1 MGAGRGAERSRVKRV
16 LVLGGT
22 GMLGHK
28 LCQVLGP
35 AFETFATFR
44 SSPPAI
50 SGVFD
55 RIEAVGG
62 VDAHEISAVVSA
74 INQVNP
80 DYVINAIGV
89 VKQREEAKQAVPTIT
104 LNSLFPHQIAAACR
118 ERSARL
124 IQMST
129 DCVFSGARGAYT
141 ERDVPDPVDL
151 YGRSKLLGEVD
162 DGLALTLRTSIIGR
176 EIGAGLGLVEWF
188 LSQAGGRV
196 RGYAN
201 AIYSGLTTE
210 ALSHMIAA
218 IISSGSLHGIWHV
231 SSEPIAKYDLLV
243 RLNDAFNTHTVIER
257 DEDFRCDR
265 SLVSDRF
272 YRETGLA
279 RPSWDEMID
288 GLAKDPTPYR
298 DRGARPVH

>member
-1 MGAGRGAERSRVKRV
+1 MKRV

-35 AFETFATFR
+35 VFETFATFR
-44 SSPPAI
+44 FSPPRI
-50 SGVFD
+50 PGVFD
-55 RIEAVGG
+55 QIEAVEG
-62 VDAHEISAVVSA
+62 VDANKIATVLSA
-74 INQVNP
+74 IRTVNP

-89 VKQREEAKQAVPTIT
+89 VKQREEAKQAVPSIT
-104 LNSLFPHQIAAACR
+104 LNSLFPHEVAAACR
-118 ERSARL
+118 EHSSQL
-124 IQMST
+124 IQLST
-129 DCVFSGARGAYT
+129 DCVFSGTRGRYT
-141 ERDVPDPVDL
+141 ERDIPDPVDL

-201 AIYSGLTTE
+201 ATYSGLTTE
-210 ALSHMIAA
+210 ALSNMIAA

-231 SSEPIAKYDLLV
+231 SSDPITKYDLLV
-243 RLNDAFNTHTVIER
+243 RLNDAFNAHVVIER

-272 YRETGLA
+272 YRETGLS
-279 RPSWDEMID
+279 RLGWDDMIRT
-288 GLAKDPTPYR
+288 LAKDPTPYR
-298 DRGARPVH
+298 DRGPRPVH

>member
-1 MGAGRGAERSRVKRV
+1 MTRV

-35 AFETFATFR
+35 LFETFATFR
-44 SSPPAI
+44 SSPPPI
-50 SGVFD
+50 PNLFD
-55 RIEAVGG
+55 RIEAVPG
-62 VDAHEISAVVSA
+62 VDADA
-74 INQVNP
+74 IATVIAAIRRVNP

-89 VKQREEAKQAVPTIT
+89 VKQREEAKQAIPSIKV
-104 LNSLFPHQIAAACR
+104 NSLLPHQVAAVCR
-118 ERSARL
+118 EKSVRL
-124 IQMST
+124 IQVST
-129 DCVFSGARGAYT
+129 DCVFSGTRGRYT
-141 ERDVPDPVDL
+141 EADTPDPVDL

-201 AIYSGLTTE
+201 AIYSGLTTD

-231 SSEPIAKYDLLV
+231 SSGAISKYDLLV
-243 RLNDAFNTHTVIER
+243 RLNDAFNTHIVIDR
-257 DEDFRCDR
+257 DEEFRCDR

-272 YRETGLA
+272 YRETGLV
-279 RPSWDEMID
+279 RPGWDEMIG
-288 GLAKDPTPYR
+288 GLAKDRTPYR
-298 DRGARPVH
+298 DRGAKPVH

>member
-1 MGAGRGAERSRVKRV
+1 MRV

-35 AFETFATFR
+35 MFETFATFR
-44 SSPPAI
+44 SSPPRI

-55 RIEAVGG
+55 QIEAVDG
-62 VDAHEISAVVSA
+62 VDANDLGTVFSA
-74 INQVNP
+74 IRRVNP

-89 VKQREEAKQAVPTIT
+89 VKQREQAKQAIPSIR
-104 LNSLFPHQIAAACR
+104 LNSLLPHEVAGACR
-118 ERSARL
+118 GTSARL
-124 IQMST
+124 IQLST
-129 DCVFSGARGAYT
+129 DCVFSGARGQYT
-141 ERDVPDPVDL
+141 EADIPDPVDL

-188 LSQAGGRV
+188 LSQAGERI

-201 AIYSGLTTE
+201 AIYSGVTTD
-210 ALSHMIAA
+210 ALSHIIAA
-218 IISSGSLHGIWHV
+218 IISRGSLHGIWHV

-243 RLNDAFNTHTVIER
+243 RLNDAFDTHTVIER
-257 DEDFRCDR
+257 DEDFHCDR

-279 RPSWDEMID
+279 RPGWEDMIHD
-288 GLAKDPTPYR
+288 LAEDPTPYR
-298 DRGARPVH
+298 DRGAKGVR

>member
-1 MGAGRGAERSRVKRV
+1 MTRV

-28 LCQVLGP
+28 LCQVLGSV
-35 AFETFATFR
+35 FETFATFR
-44 SSPPAI
+44 SPPPEI
-50 SGVFD
+50 PGVFD
-55 RIEAVGG
+55 RIEVVPG
-62 VDAHEISAVVSA
+62 VDADDIGTVIAA
-74 INQVNP
+74 IRRVNP

-89 VKQREEAKQAVPTIT
+89 VKQREEAKQAVPSIR
-104 LNSLFPHQIAAACR
+104 LNSLLPHEVAAACR
-118 ERSARL
+118 ESSARL
-124 IQMST
+124 IQPST
-129 DCVFSGARGAYT
+129 DCVFSGERGGYT
-141 ERDVPDPVDL
+141 EADIPDPVDL

-201 AIYSGLTTE
+201 AIYSGVTTD

-218 IISSGSLHGIWHV
+218 IISRGSLHGIWHV

-243 RLNDAFNTHTVIER
+243 RLNDAFDTHTVIDR

-265 SLVSDRF
+265 SLVSNRF
-272 YRETGLA
+272 YRETGLT
-279 RPSWDEMID
+279 RPGWDDMLR
-288 GLAKDPTPYR
+288 GLAEDRTPYR
-298 DRGARPVH
+298 DRGAKAVH

>member
-1 MGAGRGAERSRVKRV
+1 MTRV

-35 AFETFATFR
+35 EFETFATFR

-50 SGVFD
+50 PGVFD
-55 RIEAVGG
+55 RVEAVEG
-62 VDAHEISAVVSA
+62 VDAHEIATVISA
-74 INQVNP
+74 IHRVNP

-104 LNSLFPHQIAAACR
+104 LNSLFPHQVAAACR
-118 ERSARL
+118 EQSARL

-129 DCVFSGARGAYT
+129 DCVFSGARGRYT
-141 ERDVPDPVDL
+141 ERDIPDPVDL
-151 YGRSKLLGEVD
+151 YGRSKLLGEID

-201 AIYSGLTTE
+201 AIYSGLTTDT
-210 ALSHMIAA
+210 LSHMIAA
-218 IISSGSLHGIWHV
+218 IISSESLHGIWHV
-231 SSEPIAKYDLLV
+231 SSDGISKYDLLV
-243 RLNDAFNTHTVIER
+243 RLNDAFNTQTVIER
-257 DEDFRCDR
+257 DQDFRCDR
-265 SLVSDRF
+265 SLVSERF
-272 YRETGLA
+272 YRETGLT
-279 RPSWDEMID
+279 PPGWDEMIGD
-288 GLAKDPTPYR
+288 LAKDRTPYR
-298 DRGARPVH
+298 DRGAKPVH